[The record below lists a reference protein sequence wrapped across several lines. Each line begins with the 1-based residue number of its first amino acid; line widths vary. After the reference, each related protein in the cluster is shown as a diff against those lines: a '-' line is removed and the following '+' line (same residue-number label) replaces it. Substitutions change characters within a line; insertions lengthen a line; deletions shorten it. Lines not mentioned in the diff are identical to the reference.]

1 MSQENVDTIRHAV
14 AALNARDLEG
24 YLACCTE
31 DVELH
36 TPLEAVAGTYE
47 GRVGIQRYLTDI
59 EDAGPDFHIDL
70 RDLEAIGDDQ
80 VLGFMQVGSTGRA
93 SGIPIATEATTVYD
107 LIDGKIS
114 RVRIFLDRHEAFKA
128 VGLAE

>member
-1 MSQENVDTIRHAV
+1 MSQENVETVRRAV

-70 RDLEAIGDDQ
+70 RDVEAIRRRSGP
-80 VLGFMQVGSTGRA
+80 GFCSSELHGTREWYSDSHG
-93 SGIPIATEATTVYD
+93 GH
-107 LIDGKIS
+107 
-114 RVRIFLDRHEAFKA
+114 DR
-128 VGLAE
+128 L

>member
-1 MSQENVDTIRHAV
+1 MEIVRCAV

-31 DVELH
+31 DVEVH
-36 TPLEAVAGTYE
+36 TPIVAGSYE
-47 GRVGIQRYLTDI
+47 GRQGIKQFLTDI

-70 RDLEAIGDDQ
+70 QGLQAIGGGQ
-80 VLGFMQVGSTGRA
+80 VLAFVHAGFAGRA
-93 SGIPIATEATTVYD
+93 SGIPTKFEATSVYD

-114 RVRIFLDRHEAFKA
+114 RARIFLDRHEARKA
-128 VGLAE
+128 VGLEE